1 MIFAKSLLGGVVAV
15 IVMWAIILTAYVQ
28 RIRAE
33 MREHGATGLFAVA
46 GGWSYLLQKPS
57 VALLLTQ
64 RSVLACTLRR
74 VFRGPESQ

>member
-57 VALLLTQ
+57 VALLLTAAFGIGLYITA
-64 RSVLACTLRR
+64 RISR
-74 VFRGPESQ
+74 P